1 MAWHHLVRLV
11 DLWFTWSTS
20 NQNWLIWW
28 VPKKHAYN
36 SKKLQNDK
44 YLVGGWTNPFQ
55 KNMRPSNWIISPGI
69 GVTNKTYLSC
79 HHLDLFRPFI
89 RGYSSKRL
97 EKNDQAIYWNICV
110 LKKCSFCLS
119 PWTPISLY
127 PCKKRRFGNPTWNAK
142 KSPNFFIAST
152 FHKLLLLVSP
162 LKKGIYLTACAPKPP
177 QTEKIGSWIPW
188 EFPPRLFAL
197 RFRHGIWNK
206 CETAGGSSSR
216 LSSLRAACLGS
227 KDKRNA

>member
-97 EKNDQAIYWNICV
+97 EKNDKAIYWNICV
-110 LKKCSFCLS
+110 LKKMQFLFV
-119 PWTPISLY
+119 PVDPYQFVPLQKKALRK
-127 PCKKRRFGNPTWNAK
+127 PNMKCKKVFQFFNSINFPQAFAVGFPSEKGNL
-142 KSPNFFIAST
+142 PNSMCT
-152 FHKLLLLVSP
+152 KN
-162 LKKGIYLTACAPKPP
+162 PP
-177 QTEKIGSWIPW
+177 NRKIGSRIPW

-197 RFRHGIWNK
+197 RFRRGIWNK
-206 CETAGGSSSR
+206 CETAGVLPAGSA
-216 LSSLRAACLGS
+216 SLAA
-227 KDKRNA
+227 A